1 MNIIQKHTL
10 VNFSRGNA
18 GRKYIVIHY
27 TGNRTDTAAGNA
39 NYFYSAKR
47 KASAHYFV
55 DEKEIYEVVDPANS
69 AWAVG
74 KNYGKNNLFGKCKN
88 TNSISIEMCSTG
100 GKIADA
106 TISQTVELTKY
117 LMQKY
122 GIASDHVVRHYDVC
136 SKQCPGWSGW
146 LPPNETL
153 WKNFKARL
161 TGSAQTVTIEPKQ
174 APASQQAQTAAKPS
188 GSQLVRDAQGFIHN
202 FVDGDVKV
210 DGIRGAQTNK
220 GVIQVL
226 QRCIDLDYGVH
237 LAYDGIAGAKTLAA
251 LGKHYVKRGE
261 KQYLVSFVEVAL
273 SALNY
278 DPTGIENPG
287 IFGSGLEN
295 AVKVFQRDAGLT
307 ADGVAG
313 YRTLRALIAK
323 F

>member
-1 MNIIQKHTL
+1 MI
-10 VNFSRGNA
+10 
-18 GRKYIVIHY
+18 
-27 TGNRTDTAAGNA
+27 TAADIIKKAESYVGVKEAPRNSNNVIFNTDYYGRPVSGPA
-39 NYFYSAKR
+39 YPWCCAFVWDIFR
-47 KASAHYFV
+47 MCGASALFGPKTAGCAYFEEHTPCKRV
-55 DEKEIYEVVDPANS
+55 EKTEGQPGDIVTFDWGHDGHPDHIGIIKSRAGAGVYKTIEGNTSISNNS
-69 AWAVG
+69 NGGQVMIRTRSISSIHAVFRPS
-74 KNYGKNNLFGKCKN
+74 YGK
-88 TNSISIEMCSTG
+88 
-100 GKIADA
+100 
-106 TISQTVELTKY
+106 
-117 LMQKY
+117 
-122 GIASDHVVRHYDVC
+122 
-136 SKQCPGWSGW
+136 
-146 LPPNETL
+146 
-153 WKNFKARL
+153 
-161 TGSAQTVTIEPKQ
+161 TVTRPTTQ
-174 APASQQAQTAAKPS
+174 APASQPAQTAAKPS